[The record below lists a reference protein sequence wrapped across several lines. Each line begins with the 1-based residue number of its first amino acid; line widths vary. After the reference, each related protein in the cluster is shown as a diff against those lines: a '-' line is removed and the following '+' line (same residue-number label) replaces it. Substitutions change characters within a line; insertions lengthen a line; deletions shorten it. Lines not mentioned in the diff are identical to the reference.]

1 MRLTMG
7 LLVAVVSCGGATP
20 PPARPD
26 EGHATSPAPTT
37 KCPEATASA
46 RGSDSG
52 PPSGDGATTGSRPHD
67 LTLDRDEVAI
77 PPGRW
82 AVLVEAPADSFVSI
96 GLRGASDAVARL
108 ALAPSR
114 ELRRLR
120 PDAKDEDGRLPRF
133 VSFET
138 PMGNTLE
145 VVVVV
150 ETKTPI
156 TMLRTSVNSRSVMN
170 EKRTRFPLIGMPS
183 PVESRAGYFMQ
194 YPHRYQFVRADV
206 ARALRT
212 AFRQVHQRFRGGS
225 FAIGDISQWNG
236 NRPATDVDHARH
248 ISHVGG
254 RDADIALPAEK
265 GLSVIEH
272 RCRGV
277 MVDEQVL
284 RCAPGSVRNVDAK
297 RLAYFLALLID
308 GPTPGG
314 RYIQDRD
321 LRPGPIAEVEVIFT
335 DEAYIEAV
343 RRELDDLRRKRWIH
357 DEAYGALG
365 ENGFFRPSPWHV
377 DHVHVR
383 FKGAPAEIPPALRFE
398 PPTMND

>member
-1 MRLTMG
+1 MRLSIA
-7 LLVAVVSCGGATP
+7 LLAATAGCAGAPSAPRLSPEAGTTPPAVSSTVATCPDVTP
-20 PPARPD
+20 PPAVEP
-26 EGHATSPAPTT
+26 GT
-37 KCPEATASA
+37 
-46 RGSDSG
+46 
-52 PPSGDGATTGSRPHD
+52 PPGASRPVD

-82 AVLVEAPADSFVSI
+82 AVLVEAPADSFVSV

-138 PMGNTLE
+138 PMGNTQE

-156 TMLRTSVNSRSVMN
+156 TMLRTSVGSRAVMD
-170 EKRTRFPLIGMPS
+170 EKRTQFPLIGMPS
-183 PVESRAGYFMQ
+183 PVESRAGYFLQ

-212 AFRQVHQRFRGGS
+212 AFRQVHHRFRGGS
-225 FAIGDISQWNG
+225 FGIGDISQWNG

-277 MVDEQVL
+277 MVDEKVL
-284 RCAPGSVRNVDAK
+284 RCAPGTVKNVDAK
-297 RLAYFLALLID
+297 RLAYFLALLVD

-314 RYIQDRD
+314 RYIQDPD

-343 RRELDDLRRKRWIH
+343 RRELDDLHRKRWIH

-365 ENGFFRPSPWHV
+365 EDGFFRPSPWHV

-383 FKGAPAEIPPALRFE
+383 FKGASADVPSALRFK
-398 PPTMND
+398 PPMKED

>member
-1 MRLTMG
+1 MRLTTLA
-7 LLVAVVSCGGATP
+7 LLLGGCASAPVSRTAPSHT
-20 PPARPD
+20 
-26 EGHATSPAPTT
+26 PAPA
-37 KCPEATASA
+37 CPSSDAPAATVDPKDA
-46 RGSDSG
+46 
-52 PPSGDGATTGSRPHD
+52 PATHPHAPAPRPED
-67 LTLDRDEVAI
+67 LTLDREEVAI

-82 AVLVEAPADSFVSI
+82 AVLVEAPADSFVTI
-96 GLRGASDAVARL
+96 GLRGAHDAVTRL

-114 ELRRLR
+114 DLRRLR

-133 VSFET
+133 ISFET
-138 PMGNTLE
+138 PMGSTQE

-150 ETKTPI
+150 EAQTPVTI
-156 TMLRTSVNSRSVMN
+156 LRTSVNSREAM
-170 EKRTRFPLIGMPS
+170 KKKATRLPLVGMPS
-183 PVESRAGYFMQ
+183 PIESHAGYFMQ
-194 YPHRYQFVRADV
+194 YPHRYQFIRADV

-212 AFRQVHQRFRGGS
+212 AFRQVTRRFRGGS
-225 FAIGDISQWNG
+225 FGIGDISQWNG
-236 NRPATDVDHARH
+236 HRPAEDVGHARH

-254 RDADIALPAEK
+254 RDVDIALPAEK

-277 MVDEQVL
+277 MVDEKVL

-321 LRPGPIAEVEVIFT
+321 RRPGPIAEVEVIFT

-343 RRELDDLRRKRWIH
+343 RRELDELRRKRWIH

-365 ENGFFRPSPWHV
+365 ENGFLRPSPWHV

-383 FKGAPAEIPPALRFE
+383 FKGASGDLPEVLDFT
-398 PPTMND
+398 PPTKD